1 MEDKIYEYH
10 HDEHWKFMRDQKMAA
25 VADQTFEI
33 AADWRD
39 KEVKYVLEKYG
50 INITTKR

>member
-1 MEDKIYEYH
+1 MEDKVYEYK
-10 HDEHWKFMRDQKMAA
+10 HDEHWKFLNEEKMKCVLNQKFEAA
-25 VADQTFEI
+25 SN
-33 AADWRD
+33 WRD